1 VALIRGKFIGERDLH
16 QAALYTLDAIANT
29 VGGRNSLP
37 GKLLC
42 QWGKEHHGGM
52 ASAQSQAL
60 IEAVMGLAEDEVD
73 WGLMESVFPR
83 EVRE

>member
-1 VALIRGKFIGERDLH
+1 
-16 QAALYTLDAIANT
+16 
-29 VGGRNSLP
+29 
-37 GKLLC
+37 
-42 QWGKEHHGGM
+42 M
-52 ASAQSQAL
+52 ASAQFQAL